1 MSKRKDTSKRYE
13 DKWFKSIEDSWSSIL
28 YGNALLLPF
37 ALPIIAWIV
46 ICQCYSALLS
56 AASQAVGGGIVL
68 MCLGL
73 LPCAEIYAV
82 GLAGA
87 VWLNKCIL
95 YDGNMGVFKRFGE
108 GIKKNALKYM
118 LFVFIMW
125 MSSAIAI
132 ITPALYSL
140 IGIGILFGIGSV
152 IAIGQAFVI
161 IPTMCLA
168 MIQCVF
174 FEDGAKIHLANAFK
188 LYFIRPL
195 KTIGV
200 TLLVMLPFVICMVL
214 PFIWQLAFWVV
225 YVVVGVSF
233 GLIFRLIRG
242 KTYFDWVIAKSD
254 YAGKDNIDKNVEK

>member
-1 MSKRKDTSKRYE
+1 MSKRKDKSKSYE
-13 DKWFKSIEDSWSSIL
+13 DKWFKNIEQNWASIL

-37 ALPIIAWIV
+37 TLPIIAWLV
-46 ICQCYSALLS
+46 ICQCYSALLG
-56 AASQAVGGGIVL
+56 AASQAVGGGMVL

-95 YDGNMGVFKRFGE
+95 YDGNMGILKRFAE
-108 GIKKNALKYM
+108 GIRTNALKYM
-118 LFVFIMW
+118 LFVFLMW
-125 MSSAIAI
+125 LSSSLAM

-140 IGIGILFGIGSV
+140 IGNAILFGVGSV
-152 IAIGQAFVI
+152 VAIGQTLLI
-161 IPTMCLA
+161 IPPMCLA

-174 FEDGAKIHLANAFK
+174 FEDKLRLHLSNAYK
-188 LYFIRPL
+188 LYFIRPF
-195 KTIGV
+195 KTIGA
-200 TLLVMLPFVICMVL
+200 TLLSMLPFTLCMFL

-233 GLIFRLIRG
+233 GLLFRLIRG
-242 KTYFDWVIAKSD
+242 KMYFDWVLARSD
-254 YAGKDNIDKNVEK
+254 KAQQNNIENN